1 MAAAAV
7 PAAAPATAVAQ
18 PTATTAADPAAA
30 AADAAGPVVV
40 APVGTAAVFLFPT
53 APVSKAHL
61 LAIEV
66 YAVCSSRIE
75 AAQLALVVRLC
86 CDDSLR
92 ETAAFLATYLKFRRS
107 MPAPMIDM
115 IMERTMGS
123 NLLQTVAARLFSLPN
138 SMRGPHDRWFFNQF
152 WPRFSD
158 NPAVGPRLWEAMKRR
173 DIVSWFVL
181 SDEDR
186 ARPVPDLMPVKQA
199 LLAFMAEI
207 PDGSEPVDG
216 EGGVGPL
223 RVDMQSGADWY
234 YMLGFHACQDRAH
247 RAELFDAYAALARQ
261 LVREPA
267 RGQQQQQHPQG
278 KEGAVFTFR
287 DLWVAVLRGG
297 VVELLG
303 NAGHAS
309 RVLHFPPRFYQFM
322 AMSHLAPK
330 ASVWRLMQ
338 AVIWVEAVTPD
349 LCAREA
355 HDVGPPVLESDEG
368 WGFAWCAPS
377 LRNKLVKFYRRLI
390 GMFENPLEIERGR
403 QSGNFLKWCEENNN
417 GEIRVDIKLILA
429 DVLPTRSA

>member
-1 MAAAAV
+1 MAAAA
-7 PAAAPATAVAQ
+7 APAAQ
-18 PTATTAADPAAA
+18 PTTTTAAEPAAV

-40 APVGTAAVFLFPT
+40 APVGTATVFSFPT
-53 APVSKAHL
+53 APVSKVHL

-86 CDDSLR
+86 CDDSPR

-115 IMERTMGS
+115 IMEKTMGS

-152 WPRFSD
+152 WPRFSG
-158 NPAVGPRLWEAMKRR
+158 NPA
-173 DIVSWFVL
+173 FVL

-234 YMLGFHACQDRAH
+234 YMLGFHTCQDRAH
-247 RAELFDAYAALARQ
+247 RAELFDAYVALARQ

-267 RGQQQQQHPQG
+267 RGQQQQQQQQQHPQG

-287 DLWVAVLRGG
+287 DLWVAVLRGK

-303 NAGHAS
+303 SAGHAS

-322 AMSHLAPK
+322 ATSHVETK

-338 AVIWVEAVTPD
+338 AIIWVEAVTPD

-368 WGFAWCAPS
+368 WGFSWCAPS

-390 GMFENPLEIERGR
+390 DMFENPLEIERGR

-417 GEIRVDIKLILA
+417 GEIRADIKLILA